1 MSSRPTGANI
11 APVSDTQN
19 IVIEHLK
26 RIQAELSAAR
36 DRDAELLL
44 RLANIETIVA
54 RFGRHESQNYAE
66 LVDGCH
72 ELDKLKSRVDRIE
85 RRLEIID

>member
-1 MSSRPTGANI
+1 M
-11 APVSDTQN
+11 SDTQN